1 VRIACRRRIKALRN
15 ARARFASPGTQGGC
29 GRYRQADYEALP
41 SSHRDRAD
49 MSDEKTEE
57 PTQKKLRDA
66 RKEGQVSR
74 SSDLTDS
81 ISMSAVVLLLMA
93 GASHF
98 SDAMR
103 EAVTIATGF
112 VNGDHSLTNM
122 QTQLYKIGGLALSA
136 IVPCVCIAALAAIA
150 GSIGQV
156 GMQIATKP
164 VTPDPKAVSPMAGL
178 KRIFSVRT
186 LIECAKMIV
195 KAVIVFCVMWQTI
208 KWLFPLI
215 VGSLYQPLP
224 ELVRMF
230 WDLLLKVFMVAAAV
244 FVLVGAADVK
254 LQSFMFLKKMKM
266 SKDEVKR
273 EHKNQEG
280 DPRIKG
286 ERRRL
291 AREMLNAPPQSKVG
305 MANMMVVNPT
315 HYSVAVRYAPEEHPL
330 PRVIAKGIDESAA
343 ALRRAARDAG
353 VPIIGNPPVA
363 RALYKVGLDEPIPEE
378 LFETVA
384 AILRWVESIGARR
397 NEGALAPDD
406 GTSPHTAT
414 PPPALH

>member
-1 VRIACRRRIKALRN
+1 
-15 ARARFASPGTQGGC
+15 
-29 GRYRQADYEALP
+29 
-41 SSHRDRAD
+41 

-57 PTQKKLRDA
+57 PTDKKLKDA

-81 ISMSAVVLLLMA
+81 ISMLAVVVLLVG
-93 GASHF
+93 GASRF

-103 EAVTIATGF
+103 AVVNTAMGF
-112 VNGDHSLTNM
+112 VDGDHSLTNM
-122 QTQLYKIGGLALSA
+122 NTQLYRLGGVALSA
-136 IVPCVCIAALAAIA
+136 IVPCVCVAALAAVA
-150 GSIGQV
+150 GSLGQV
-156 GMQIATKP
+156 GIQIATKP
-164 VTPDPKAVSPMAGL
+164 VTPDPKAVSPAAGL

-186 LIECAKMIV
+186 LIECAKMVV
-195 KAVIVFCVMWQTI
+195 KAAIIFCVMWESI

-224 ELVRMF
+224 GLVRMF
-230 WDLLLKVFMVAAAV
+230 WDILLKLFMVAAAV

-291 AREMLNAPPQSKVG
+291 ARELATAPPQAKVG

-315 HYSVAVRYAPEEHPL
+315 HYAVAVRYAPDEHPL
-330 PRVIAKGIDESAA
+330 PRVIAKGMDEQAA
-343 ALRRAARDAG
+343 HLRHAARDAG

-363 RALYKVGLDEPIPEE
+363 RALYKVGVDQPIPEE

-384 AILRWVESIGARR
+384 AILRWVEAIGARR
-397 NEGALAPDD
+397 DD
-406 GTSPHTAT
+406 GVASGQPYD
-414 PPPALH
+414 PPQMLH

>member
-1 VRIACRRRIKALRN
+1 
-15 ARARFASPGTQGGC
+15 
-29 GRYRQADYEALP
+29 
-41 SSHRDRAD
+41 

-66 RKEGQVSR
+66 RKDGQVSR

-103 EAVTIATGF
+103 EAVLIATGF

-122 QTQLYKIGGLALSA
+122 QTQFYKIGGLALSA

-164 VTPDPKAVSPMAGL
+164 ITPDPKAVSPMAGL

-195 KAVIVFCVMWQTI
+195 KAAIVFCVMWQTI

-230 WDLLLKVFMVAAAV
+230 WDLLLKLFMVAAAV

-315 HYSVAVRYAPEEHPL
+315 HYSVAVRYAPDEHPL
-330 PRVIAKGIDESAA
+330 PRVIAKGMDESAA
-343 ALRRAARDAG
+343 ELRRAARDAG

-363 RALYKVGLDEPIPEE
+363 RALYKVGVDQPIPEE

-384 AILRWVESIGARR
+384 AILRWVDAIGVRR
-397 NEGALAPDD
+397 VEGNLAAGA
-406 GTSPHTAT
+406 GTHVDTHTDSTAMHPSG

>member
-1 VRIACRRRIKALRN
+1 
-15 ARARFASPGTQGGC
+15 
-29 GRYRQADYEALP
+29 
-41 SSHRDRAD
+41 

-81 ISMSAVVLLLMA
+81 ISMSAVVLLLMF
-93 GASHF
+93 GASRF

-103 EAVTIATGF
+103 EAVLIATSF
-112 VNGDHSLTNM
+112 LNGDHSLTNM
-122 QTQLYKIGGLALSA
+122 QTQLYKVGMLALSA
-136 IVPCVCIAALAAIA
+136 IVPCICIAALAAIA
-150 GSIGQV
+150 GSIAQV

-164 VTPDPKAVSPMAGL
+164 ITPDPKAVSPMAGL
-178 KRIFSVRT
+178 KRIFSVKT

-195 KAVIVFCVMWQTI
+195 KAVIVFVVMWQTI

-224 ELVRMF
+224 GLVRMF
-230 WDLLLKVFMVAAAV
+230 WDLLIKLFMVAAAV

-291 AREMLNAPPQSKVG
+291 AREILSAPPQSKVG

-315 HYSVAVRYAPEEHPL
+315 HYSVAVRYAPHEHPL
-330 PRVIAKGIDESAA
+330 PRVIAKGMDESAA
-343 ALRRAARDAG
+343 ELRRVARDAG

-363 RALYKVGLDEPIPEE
+363 RALYKVDLDQPIPEE

-384 AILRWVESIGARR
+384 AILRWVESIGARS
-397 NEGALAPDD
+397 GQAAPLQEDVS
-406 GTSPHTAT
+406 SPGDSTA
-414 PPPALH
+414 PPALH

>member
-1 VRIACRRRIKALRN
+1 
-15 ARARFASPGTQGGC
+15 
-29 GRYRQADYEALP
+29 
-41 SSHRDRAD
+41 

-103 EAVTIATGF
+103 QGVLIAQGF
-112 VNGDHSLTNM
+112 VNGDHSLNNM
-122 QTQLYKIGGLALSA
+122 QTQLYKIGGTALTA
-136 IVPCVCIAALAAIA
+136 IVPCICIAALAAIA
-150 GSIGQV
+150 AGIGQV

-164 VTPDPKAVSPMAGL
+164 VTPDLKAVSPGSGL
-178 KRIFSVRT
+178 KRIFSIKTV
-186 LIECAKMIV
+186 IEMAKMIV
-195 KAVIVFCVMWQTI
+195 KAVVIFAVMWETI
-208 KWLFPLI
+208 KYLFPLI

-224 ELVRMF
+224 ELTRMF
-230 WDLLLKVFMVAAAV
+230 WDLLLKLFMVAAAV

-254 LQSFMFLKKMKM
+254 LQRFMFMKKMKM
-266 SKDEVKR
+266 TKDEVKR

-291 AREMLNAPPQSKVG
+291 AREILTAPPQGKVG

-330 PRVIAKGIDESAA
+330 PRVIAKGMDESAA
-343 ALRRAARDAG
+343 ELRRAARDAG

-363 RALYKVGLDEPIPEE
+363 RALYKVDLDQPIPEE

-384 AILRWVESIGARR
+384 AILRWVDSIGARSTQ
-397 NEGALAPDD
+397 GGTAHD
-406 GTSPHTAT
+406 GTHDSA
-414 PPPALH
+414 PPALH